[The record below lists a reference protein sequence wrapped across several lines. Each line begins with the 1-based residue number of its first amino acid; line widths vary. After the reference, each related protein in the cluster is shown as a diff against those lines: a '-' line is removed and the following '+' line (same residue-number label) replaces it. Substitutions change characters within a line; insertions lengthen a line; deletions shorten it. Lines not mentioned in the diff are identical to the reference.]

1 MSINNSYILN
11 KPVSLQNS
19 ISYKNDN
26 DLVLETQMQVIHTDQ
41 NQSNVT
47 ETIETFINHDKKMI
61 RLQRET
67 TNPLYTNT
75 ESRLEEL
82 SFIKLFPYGING
94 YREPRVGEFQ
104 TVTPAAYGKA
114 LVMSVDSRFQNIE
127 YLFYVLSMIEQE
139 QFVSTINVC
148 SKLRQNQERVNNLH
162 VYTKGLRGNYIY
174 NWKYIILKKKIK
186 IGTASYWNSA

>member
-75 ESRLEEL
+75 ESR
-82 SFIKLFPYGING
+82 
-94 YREPRVGEFQ
+94 
-104 TVTPAAYGKA
+104 
-114 LVMSVDSRFQNIE
+114 
-127 YLFYVLSMIEQE
+127 
-139 QFVSTINVC
+139 
-148 SKLRQNQERVNNLH
+148 
-162 VYTKGLRGNYIY
+162 
-174 NWKYIILKKKIK
+174 
-186 IGTASYWNSA
+186 